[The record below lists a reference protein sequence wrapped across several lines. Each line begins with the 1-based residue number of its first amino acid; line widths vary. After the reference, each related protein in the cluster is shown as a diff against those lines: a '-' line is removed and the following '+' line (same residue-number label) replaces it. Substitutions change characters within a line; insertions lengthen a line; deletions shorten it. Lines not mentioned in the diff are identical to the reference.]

1 MRAPRT
7 VHVIE
12 ILRDQLPSAL
22 GTEAMPGTEGWTLR
36 DVRSEQL
43 FERAVT
49 TLTLACEDHSLRAHL
64 FPQFALRE
72 PCARTAHFDLY
83 HRDGAIEEHAKR
95 DRALVVQLVAWP
107 TDAKRARRVL
117 SALWERV
124 AVVGGEELHPLGD
137 DVDATLSPRVAA
149 RLRRLRDASPFAPR
163 WTGVRVQEGGAR
175 VELDLDAGEGASVVV
190 WLASTA
196 PELNP
201 SPREA
206 SRSAPVDAQMGFLDA
221 EVEMLRVRDGRL
233 QVFARGCWNDF
244 IVREEPQTF
253 PPRVFIAR

>member
-7 VHVIE
+7 VHVVE

-95 DRALVVQLVAWP
+95 DRALVVQLVAWLDEALP
-107 TDAKRARRVL
+107 RAVPVSFEEQGGPRPPEL
-117 SALWERV
+117 PAPIATLLPALEEGLRAAIASGAHKGLDGWSLDTV
-124 AVVGGEELHPLGD
+124 AVEYYVFETVPFLRMSRGTNGLKIYLLPRGTEPLAHFRTSRF
-137 DVDATLSPRVAA
+137 DVAYDEDQRGSTYAHHVTALEALVA
-149 RLRRLRDASPFAPR
+149 
-163 WTGVRVQEGGAR
+163 
-175 VELDLDAGEGASVVV
+175 
-190 WLASTA
+190 WL
-196 PELNP
+196 
-201 SPREA
+201 EA
-206 SRSAPVDAQMGFLDA
+206 
-221 EVEMLRVRDGRL
+221 
-233 QVFARGCWNDF
+233 
-244 IVREEPQTF
+244 TF
-253 PPRVFIAR
+253 PAAPAAS